1 MRAEI
6 LTIGDE
12 LCRGEIVD
20 TNSSYLAAK
29 LWDLDITTR
38 WMTSCLDDEADMKEA
53 IERAVSRADVVVCS
67 GGLGPTED
75 DLTVDVL
82 SALVGTTPIIEEA
95 HRARMEAWLA
105 RRAVDPGAAPS
116 GIWPIQLR
124 QVRIPDDAG
133 ADADHRLEPAALE
146 R

>member
-38 WMTSCLDDEADMKEA
+38 WMTSCLDDEADMRDA
-53 IERAVSRADVVVCS
+53 VERAVSRADVVVCS

-75 DLTVDVL
+75 DLTVDVV
-82 SALVGTTPIIEEA
+82 SALAGTAPIIEDA
-95 HRARMEAWLA
+95 HRAKMEAWLA
-105 RRAVDPGAAPS
+105 
-116 GIWPIQLR
+116 
-124 QVRIPDDAG
+124 
-133 ADADHRLEPAALE
+133 
-146 R
+146 